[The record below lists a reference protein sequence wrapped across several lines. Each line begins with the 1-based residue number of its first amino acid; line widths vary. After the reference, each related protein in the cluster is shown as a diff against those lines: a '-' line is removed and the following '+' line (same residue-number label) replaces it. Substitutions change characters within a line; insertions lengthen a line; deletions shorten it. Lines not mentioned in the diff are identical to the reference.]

1 MAAGESKNTRHW
13 LTMPALIAST
23 ALVFGAFQLQTFPK
37 VNDVGVEVFSEGAL
51 LPVLIASLF
60 LVGTLDLEADI
71 LRRLY
76 AGLLLMLVYGVT
88 ETADELVA
96 LPLAFS
102 IVAEHFAVV
111 CGCGFLVAGLWRWGR
126 TRNERIRTI
135 ARKQDLLERTEHQA
149 GVGGWQFDPQTE
161 DLRWTPGMRTIH
173 DCPPTFDPTRENTLE
188 FYSPP
193 EQQKM
198 DEAVERCLDT
208 GQPFEVELEVALDR
222 SGKRWLLTRGERVMN
237 DGTPKVRGITQ
248 DITEQK
254 QREQRLNVLNRV
266 LRHNLRNNLTTI
278 IGYAQTVQSELDTL
292 DLPEQ
297 NDEATAVHP
306 QLREFSTS
314 TTQQHLELIIESSE
328 ELRTVARKAREL
340 EQVIEPGESN
350 ESVAVS
356 ATLRE
361 LASEYREFYPDAT
374 IEVSVT
380 DAVISGSRPALKLAV
395 GELLDNTLLHNDN
408 PEPVVKVET
417 NCTDET
423 VDIHVI
429 DTGPGIP
436 ETERSVL
443 EEGTETPLSHTTGI
457 GLWSAEWLT
466 TQLGG
471 HITLEDN
478 DPRGTVVTITVPT
491 ISE

>member
-1 MAAGESKNTRHW
+1 MVAGESKNRRHW
-13 LTMPALIAST
+13 LTVPVLIAST
-23 ALVFGAFQLQTFPK
+23 ALVFGVLQLQTFPQ
-37 VNDVGVEVFSEGAL
+37 VDDVGVEVFSEGAL

-102 IVAEHFAVV
+102 VVAEHLAVV

-126 TRNERIRTI
+126 TRRERIRTI
-135 ARKQDLLERTEHQA
+135 ARKQDLLKRTEQQA

-161 DLRWTPGMRTIH
+161 DLRWTTGMRTIH
-173 DCPPTFDPTRENTLE
+173 DCPPAFNPTRENTLE
-188 FYSPP
+188 FYSPS

-198 DEAVERCLDT
+198 DVAVERCLDT
-208 GQPFEVELEVALDR
+208 GEPFEVELKLVLDR
-222 SGKRWLLTRGERVMN
+222 SGERWLLTRGERVMR

-292 DLPEQ
+292 NLPEQ

-306 QLREFSTS
+306 QLREFSTF
-314 TTQQHLELIIESSE
+314 TTQQHLERIIESSE

-361 LASEYREFYPDAT
+361 LATEYRESYPDAT
-374 IEVSVT
+374 IEVSGT
-380 DAVISGSRPALKLAV
+380 SAVISGSRAALKLSV
-395 GELLDNTLLHNDN
+395 GELLDNALLHNDD
-408 PEPVVKVET
+408 PEPVVELDM

-457 GLWSAEWLT
+457 GLWSVEWLT

-471 HITLEDN
+471 HITLEEN
-478 DPRGTVVTITVPT
+478 DPCGTVVTITVPT